1 MTSGA
6 ARHAGL
12 VKRVLFLC
20 AHNSARSQMAE
31 GFLRSFAGDRFEV
44 ESAGTRATRV
54 HPLAIKAMRELG
66 IDIAE
71 QKSKSVDAVGE
82 GWDVVVTVC
91 DSSCPV
97 PPRSGLKLR
106 WRLPDPSA
114 ARGTEA
120 ERLDVFRGI
129 RDSIQSR
136 VRLLANRL

>member
-1 MTSGA
+1 MLSN
-6 ARHAGL
+6 

-31 GFLRSFAGDRFEV
+31 GFLRAFAGERFEV
-44 ESAGTRATRV
+44 QSAGTRATRV
-54 HPLAIKAMRELG
+54 HPLAIAVMRDAG
-66 IDIAE
+66 IDISRHD
-71 QKSKSVDAVGE
+71 SKSVDDVGE

-106 WRLPDPSA
+106 WKLPDPSL

-120 ERLDVFRGI
+120 ERLEVFRGV
-129 RDSIQSR
+129 RDSIRSR
-136 VRLLANRL
+136 VRLLADRL

>member
-1 MTSGA
+1 MLSN
-6 ARHAGL
+6 

-31 GFLRSFAGDRFEV
+31 GFLRSFAPARFEV
-44 ESAGTRATRV
+44 QSAGTRATRV
-54 HPLAIKAMRELG
+54 HPLAISVMRELG
-66 IDIAE
+66 IDISE
-71 QKSKSVDAVGE
+71 HESKSIDDVGE

-106 WRLPDPSA
+106 WKLPDPSL
-114 ARGTEA
+114 ARGTEG
-120 ERLDVFRGI
+120 ERLEVFRGV
-129 RDSIQSR
+129 RDSIRSR

>member
-1 MTSGA
+1 MLGC
-6 ARHAGL
+6 

-31 GFLRSFAGDRFEV
+31 GFLRSFAPERFEV
-44 ESAGTRATRV
+44 QSAGTRATRV
-54 HPLAIKAMRELG
+54 HPLAIVVMREVDV
-66 IDIAE
+66 DIS
-71 QKSKSVDAVGE
+71 KHTSKSVDDVGE

-106 WRLPDPSA
+106 WKLPDPSA
-114 ARGTEA
+114 ARGPAA
-120 ERLDVFRGI
+120 ERLEVFRGV
-129 RDSIQSR
+129 RDSIRSR

>member
-6 ARHAGL
+6 ARHAGI

-54 HPLAIKAMRELG
+54 HPLAIKAMREVG

-106 WRLPDPSA
+106 WKLPDPSA
-114 ARGTEA
+114 ARGTQA